1 MQVGFFSW
9 VTGVDLGRS
18 APSFGESDLAKYS
31 EQTVNEKNLKPF
43 KKGQSGNPKGR
54 PKKLPSIDKL
64 MIEVL
69 GDEDND
75 NSEAKAILE
84 ALVTRAKKGDTRA
97 AEILLDRGW
106 GKSKQPIET
115 DGEITVT
122 IRHES

>member
-1 MQVGFFSW
+1 
-9 VTGVDLGRS
+9 LARS
-18 APSFGESDLAKYS
+18 APSFRESDLAKYS